1 MNKASLQKTFRHLF
15 SEMYRYDLLAQNIA
29 GFSFL
34 GISSVTGR
42 QKLVEAIAIRVYVV
56 WEIFIENLLIDCL
69 HHDASQYASYKEM
82 QLPKNLSRDVCELLL
97 TGIGFLDIK
106 GVGSLKG
113 IANRVIV
120 KECNPFNGIDSED
133 ASMIDEFYIIR
144 NYLAHQSRASKRSLS
159 KEVYVKRH
167 QITRFIEPGEFLAG
181 YAAKQEPGQSIRLQD
196 YLDAFF
202 NVADAME
209 TYFKSKKILG

>member
-1 MNKASLQKTFRHLF
+1 MNRAALQGTFRRLF
-15 SEMYRYDLLAQNIA
+15 SEMNVYIRLLRD
-29 GFSFL
+29 
-34 GISSVTGR
+34 ISDFRFRATPAVKGR
-42 QKLVEAIAIRVYVV
+42 HKLVESLAIRIYVV

-82 QLPKNLSRDVCELLL
+82 QLPKSLSRDVCELLL

-159 KEVYVKRH
+159 KEVYGKRH
-167 QITRFIEPGEFLAG
+167 KIARFIEPGEFLA
-181 YAAKQEPGQSIRLQD
+181 ATASRHASSQPIRLRG
-196 YLDAFF
+196 YIDAFV
-202 NVADAME
+202 NAANAME
-209 TYFKSKKILG
+209 AYFKSKKILG